1 MSAMQPSELLRQ
13 WAGEDLP
20 TETAIGHVL
29 QNLVKLQANV
39 DALKETVALLR
50 AEAIT
55 SCVNVEKTGSA
66 RQKYQTS
73 KH

>member
-1 MSAMQPSELLRQ
+1 MSAMQPGELLRQ

-29 QNLVKLQANV
+29 QNLVKLQASV

-50 AEAIT
+50 AETIASSVSI
-55 SCVNVEKTGSA
+55 EKTGSA